1 MPSIPII
8 DLTRRIHVIHQW
20 HDYSHVNGAFSEA
33 HHGKDAM
40 SNLQLHDIMHS
51 KPTLLDCDWLMG
63 AHGVVEH
70 RGSDWLRRME
80 VLVRY
85 RLGLRRISYPLRAIA
100 RFAQMFG
107 TLRPRPLVLSEVL
120 NETIPLL

>member
-1 MPSIPII
+1 MNEGSAEVE
-8 DLTRRIHVIHQW
+8 R
-20 HDYSHVNGAFSEA
+20 
-33 HHGKDAM
+33 
-40 SNLQLHDIMHS
+40 
-51 KPTLLDCDWLMG
+51 
-63 AHGVVEH
+63 GVKQANQ
-70 RGSDWLRRME
+70 E